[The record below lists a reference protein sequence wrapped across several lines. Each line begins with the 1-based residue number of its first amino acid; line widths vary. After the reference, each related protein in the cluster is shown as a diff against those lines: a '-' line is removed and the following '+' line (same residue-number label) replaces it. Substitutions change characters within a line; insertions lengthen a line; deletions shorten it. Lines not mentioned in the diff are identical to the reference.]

1 MTMRQHT
8 LAARQR
14 FTLEPVPPFRLD
26 LTVWALR
33 RRPHNAVDQWDGDTY
48 RRTLLSS
55 DGLAVVEV
63 RQEGPAEAPRLLVSV
78 TTDVPGSRARDDA
91 TAVLQRMLGTDIDL
105 RDFYRH
111 VEGDRHLGPL
121 VERFRGL
128 KPPRFPSVFECLVN
142 AVACQQLSLT
152 VGLELLNRLA
162 ERYGRRPS
170 GGPDT
175 PPRAFPDPADLAV
188 ADVAE
193 IRRLGFSVA
202 KAVALV
208 ELAGRVSD
216 AGLDLDRL
224 ACVEDAAASAVLQSL
239 RGIGR
244 WSAEY
249 ALLRGLGRL
258 DVFPGDDV
266 GARNNLKRLLGL
278 APGADYS
285 AIRRA
290 VSPWS
295 PYAGLAYFHLL
306 LDRLDVAGCLNEN
319 PDADAHSEG
328 TV

>member
-1 MTMRQHT
+1 MTTREQTRPMT
-8 LAARQR
+8 QR

-33 RRPHNAVDQWDGDTY
+33 RRPHNAVDRWDGEIY
-48 RRTLLSS
+48 RRALLLR

-63 RQEGPAEAPRLLVSV
+63 RQVQPPEAPRLLVAV
-78 TTDVPGSRARDDA
+78 TTDGPGRGARGDA
-91 TAVLQRMLGTDIDL
+91 TAALERMLGTDVDL
-105 RDFYRH
+105 GDFYGRA
-111 VEGDRHLGPL
+111 ESDRYLGPM
-121 VERFRGL
+121 VQRFRGL
-128 KPPRFPSVFECLVN
+128 KPPRVPSVFECLVN

-162 ERYGRRPS
+162 ERYGRRPC

-175 PPRAFPDPADLAV
+175 PRAFPDPPDLAV
-188 ADVAE
+188 ADVEE
-193 IRRLGFSVA
+193 IRRLGFSAA

-208 ELAGRVSD
+208 ELAGRVD
-216 AGLDLDRL
+216 EGGLDLDWL
-224 ACVEDAAASAVLQSL
+224 ASVDDATASTDLQSL

-258 DVFPGDDV
+258 DVFPADDV
-266 GARNNLKRLLGL
+266 GARNNLQRWLGL
-278 APGADYS
+278 GPGADYA

-295 PYAGLAYFHLL
+295 PYSGLVYFHLL
-306 LDRLDVAGCLNEN
+306 LDHLDGAGWLSES
-319 PDADAHSEG
+319 ADFGAPSER